1 MSSSGLKSGL
11 GLVIKQWR
19 NRIGI
24 SQETLAER
32 AGLHRTYISD
42 VERGARNISLE
53 NISKLSIALETSIG
67 TLFSHLETRPPEP
80 YDSAPR
86 PAGDLVEILYVE
98 DNPDDVALTTHA
110 LHRVLIPNRIHVV
123 RDGAEALDYLFCRG
137 PYAQRPA
144 SRRPHLILLDL
155 QLPKVN
161 GLEVLRQIKAHPQT
175 RSILVV
181 VLTATHDPQ
190 DIQTSRRM
198 GADACIVKP
207 VELVNLSEVTPQLN
221 LQWALV
227 KGRATS
233 SG

>member
-86 PAGDLVEILYVE
+86 PAGDLVEILYV
-98 DNPDDVALTTHA
+98 
-110 LHRVLIPNRIHVV
+110 
-123 RDGAEALDYLFCRG
+123 
-137 PYAQRPA
+137 
-144 SRRPHLILLDL
+144 
-155 QLPKVN
+155 
-161 GLEVLRQIKAHPQT
+161 
-175 RSILVV
+175 
-181 VLTATHDPQ
+181 
-190 DIQTSRRM
+190 
-198 GADACIVKP
+198 
-207 VELVNLSEVTPQLN
+207 
-221 LQWALV
+221 
-227 KGRATS
+227 
-233 SG
+233 

>member
-1 MSSSGLKSGL
+1 
-11 GLVIKQWR
+11 
-19 NRIGI
+19 
-24 SQETLAER
+24 
-32 AGLHRTYISD
+32 
-42 VERGARNISLE
+42 
-53 NISKLSIALETSIG
+53 
-67 TLFSHLETRPPEP
+67 
-80 YDSAPR
+80 
-86 PAGDLVEILYVE
+86 
-98 DNPDDVALTTHA
+98 
-110 LHRVLIPNRIHVV
+110 
-123 RDGAEALDYLFCRG
+123 
-137 PYAQRPA
+137 
-144 SRRPHLILLDL
+144 LILLDL

-227 KGRATS
+227 KGRAAS